1 MEAKDRIIFAADM
14 DNIEDLKRY
23 LQVLSGHIGVVK
35 LGMEILTM
43 AMIEGVPVIQT
54 ALDNFEGKIMIDL
67 KFGDIPRTVA
77 GAAKVV
83 ARNSAE
89 KRIFG
94 FTIHCSKG
102 LEMIQKTVEAVNQFS
117 LSDYQ
122 PLVLGVT
129 VLTSIDDRI
138 LEEEVMTDY
147 SSRQLVVHYAG
158 LAEEA
163 GAKGIVCSPLETAQV
178 LAIYPGCTVV
188 NPGIR
193 FAGSEVQDQKRVNTP
208 GAAIAAGAKYVV
220 MGTDLRKGD
229 PIANARR
236 AAEEI
241 ARTMQVL

>member
-1 MEAKDRIIFAADM
+1 MEAKDRIIFAADV
-14 DNIEDLKRY
+14 DNLEDLEKY
-23 LQVLSGHIGVVK
+23 LQILSGRIGVVK

-43 AMIEGVPVIQT
+43 GMIEGIPVIQT
-54 ALDNFEGKIMIDL
+54 TLDNFAGKIMIDL

-102 LEMIQKTVEAVNQFS
+102 FDMIQKAVLAVREFS
-117 LSDYQ
+117 PPNYH

-129 VLTSIDDRI
+129 VLTSLNDQI
-138 LEEEVMTDY
+138 LKDEVRA
-147 SSRQLVVHYAG
+147 SGNSQELVAHYAALIRG
-158 LAEEA
+158 AEAE
-163 GAKGIVCSPLETAQV
+163 GIVCSPLETSQV
-178 LAIYPGCTVV
+178 LDVYPGCTVI

-193 FAGSEVQDQKRVNTP
+193 FAGSEIQDQKRVDTP
-208 GAAIAAGAKYVV
+208 GAAIAAGASYVV

-229 PIANARR
+229 PVANADR

-241 ARTMQVL
+241 ANAM

>member
-1 MEAKDRIIFAADM
+1 MEAKDKIIFAADV
-14 DNIEDLKRY
+14 DNLGDLEKY
-23 LQVLSGHIGVVK
+23 LRALSGHIGVVK

-43 AMIEGVPVIQT
+43 AMIEGAPVIQT
-54 ALDNFEGKIMIDL
+54 VLDNFAGKIMIDL

-102 LEMIQKTVEAVNQFS
+102 FDMIQDTVKAVMKFS
-117 LSDYQ
+117 PSDYQ

-129 VLTSIDDRI
+129 VLTSLSDYI
-138 LEEEVMTDY
+138 LKDEVRASDN
-147 SSRQLVVHYAG
+147 SQELVAHYAT
-158 LAEEA
+158 LARRA

-178 LAIYPGCTVV
+178 LEVYPGCTVV

-193 FAGSEVQDQKRVNTP
+193 FAGSEVQDQKRVNTA
-208 GAAIAAGAKYVV
+208 GAAVAAGASYVV

-229 PIANARR
+229 PVTNARR

-241 ARTMQVL
+241 AAVM